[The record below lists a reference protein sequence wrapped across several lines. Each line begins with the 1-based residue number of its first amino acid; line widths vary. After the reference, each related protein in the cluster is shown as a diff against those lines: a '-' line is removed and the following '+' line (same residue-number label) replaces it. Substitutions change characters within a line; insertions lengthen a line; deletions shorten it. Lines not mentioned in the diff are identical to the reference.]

1 MVISDLF
8 KLWDKNEL
16 TIALNHFYGYKREEL
31 LLNPNRELKPDELEK
46 MLDLIE
52 KRKKHIPLQ
61 YILGK
66 WWFYDIEVEV
76 EEGVL
81 IPRPETEILVEKAI
95 ALTKPGMKILEIG
108 TGTGIIAIS
117 LAKHTVAEII
127 AVDISERCID
137 LSNRNV
143 SLNNISG
150 IDFRKSDLYEAVEGL
165 KFDMIVSN
173 PPYISENER
182 DKLEK
187 ELSYE
192 PENALFSG
200 DDGLDIIREI
210 IYKAVYYLNK
220 KGIIIIEIGF
230 DQGEAVRDL
239 LKNSNFTGIELIKD
253 YNGLDRVVVGRLAG

>member
-1 MVISDLF
+1 MVISELL
-8 KLWDKNEL
+8 KLWDKNEIL
-16 TIALNHFYGYKREEL
+16 IALNHFYGYKREDI
-31 LLNPNRELKPDELEK
+31 LLNPNRELKNDELEK

-52 KRKKHIPLQ
+52 KRKKHVPLQ

-81 IPRPETEILVEKAI
+81 IPRPETEVLVEKAI
-95 ALTKPGMKILEIG
+95 SLSRPGMKILEIG

-117 LAKHTVAEII
+117 LAKHTDADLV
-127 AVDISERCID
+127 AVDISDRA
-137 LSNRNV
+137 LNLATKNASN
-143 SLNNISG
+143 NNLSG
-150 IDFRKSDLYEAVEGL
+150 IDFRKSDLYEAVEGQ
-165 KFDMIVSN
+165 KFDMILSN

-192 PENALFSG
+192 PEIALFSG
-200 DDGLDIIREI
+200 EDGLNLIRKI
-210 IYKAVYYLNK
+210 VYKAVYHLNK

-230 DQGEAVRDL
+230 DQGESVRDL
-239 LKNSNFTGIELIKD
+239 LIKNGFIDIELLQD
-253 YNGLDRVVVGRLAG
+253 YNGLDRVIIGRISD

>member
-1 MVISDLF
+1 MVISELF

-16 TIALNHFYGYKREEL
+16 LIALNHFYGYKREDL
-31 LLNPNRELKPDELEK
+31 LLNPNRQLERYELEK

-95 ALTKPGMKILEIG
+95 SMAKPGMRILEIG

-117 LAKHTVAEII
+117 LAKHTDASII
-127 AVDISERCID
+127 AVDISEHA
-137 LSNRNV
+137 LKLAQRNA
-143 SLNNISG
+143 SLNNIIG
-150 IDFRKSDLYEAVEGL
+150 IDFRKSNLYDSVENQ

-187 ELSYE
+187 ELSFE
-192 PENALFSG
+192 PEIALFSG

-210 IYKAVYYLNK
+210 IYKAVYHLNK

-230 DQGEAVRDL
+230 DQGEAVQDLL
-239 LKNSNFTGIELIKD
+239 LKNNFTDIELLKD
-253 YNGLDRVVVGRLAG
+253 YNGLDRVVVGRVSG

>member
-8 KLWDKNEL
+8 KLWDNNEL

-95 ALTKPGMKILEIG
+95 ALTKPGMRILEIG

-117 LAKHTVAEII
+117 LAKHTKSEII
-127 AVDISERCID
+127 AVDISQSCID
-137 LSNRNV
+137 LSKRNA

-150 IDFRKSDLYEAVEGL
+150 IDFRISDLYEAVEGL

-192 PENALFSG
+192 PEIALFSG

-210 IYKAVYYLNK
+210 IYKAVYHLNK

-239 LKNSNFTGIELIKD
+239 LIKSNFSDIELIKD
-253 YNGLDRVVVGRLAG
+253 YNGLDRVVVGRLAD